1 MLKFYK
7 CAHCGQIVLKVKETA
22 VPVVCCGQPMQQL
35 LPNTTDAANEKHVP
49 VVSVNGNVV
58 KVVVGE
64 VEHPM
69 LDVHYIEWIILETN
83 LGYHQA
89 KLNLAILKSFRQ
101 NRLNVLSFVLKPLSL
116 QSNRLRRLDFLF

>member
-7 CAHCGQIVLKVKETA
+7 CAHCGQIILKVKETV

-89 KLNLAILKSFRQ
+89 KLNPGQKPEAT
-101 NRLNVLSFVLKPLSL
+101 FVLAEGEEVVKAYEYCNLHSL
-116 QSNRLRRLDFLF
+116 WATK

>member
-7 CAHCGQIVLKVKETA
+7 CAHCGQIILKVKETA

-49 VVSVNGNVV
+49 VVSQENNVV
-58 KVVVGE
+58 TVKIGE

-69 LDVHYIEWIILETN
+69 LDVHYIEWIILETT

-89 KLNLAILKSFRQ
+89 KLNPGQKPEAT
-101 NRLNVLSFVLKPLSL
+101 FVLAEGEEVVKAYEYCNLHSL
-116 QSNRLRRLDFLF
+116 WATK

>member
-89 KLNLAILKSFRQ
+89 KLNPGQKPEAT
-101 NRLNVLSFVLKPLSL
+101 FVLAEGEEVVKAYEYCNLHSHWATK
-116 QSNRLRRLDFLF
+116 

>member
-89 KLNLAILKSFRQ
+89 KLNPGQKPEAT
-101 NRLNVLSFVLKPLSL
+101 FVLAEGEEVVKAYEYCNLHSL
-116 QSNRLRRLDFLF
+116 WATK

>member
-89 KLNLAILKSFRQ
+89 KLNPGQKPEAT
-101 NRLNVLSFVLKPLSL
+101 FVLTEGEEVVKAYEYCNLHSL
-116 QSNRLRRLDFLF
+116 WATK

>member
-83 LGYHQA
+83 LGYHQV
-89 KLNLAILKSFRQ
+89 KLNPGQKPEAT
-101 NRLNVLSFVLKPLSL
+101 FVLAEGEEVVKAYEYCNLHSL
-116 QSNRLRRLDFLF
+116 WATK

>member
-89 KLNLAILKSFRQ
+89 KLNPGQKPVAT
-101 NRLNVLSFVLKPLSL
+101 FVLAEGEEVVKAYEYCNLHSL
-116 QSNRLRRLDFLF
+116 WATK

>member
-1 MLKFYK
+1 MLKFFK
-7 CAHCGQIVLKVKETA
+7 CAHCGQIILKVKETA

-89 KLNLAILKSFRQ
+89 KLNPGQKPEAT
-101 NRLNVLSFVLKPLSL
+101 FVLTEGEEVVKAYEYCNLHSL
-116 QSNRLRRLDFLF
+116 WATK

>member
-7 CAHCGQIVLKVKETA
+7 CAHCGQIILKVKETA
-22 VPVVCCGQPMQQL
+22 VPVVCCGEAMKQL
-35 LPNTTDAANEKHVP
+35 VPNTTDAANEKHVP
-49 VVSVNGNVV
+49 VVNVNGNVV

-69 LDVHYIEWIILETN
+69 LDVHYIEWIVLETN

-89 KLNLAILKSFRQ
+89 KLNPGQKPEAT
-101 NRLNVLSFVLKPLSL
+101 FVLVEGEQVVKAYEYCNLHSL
-116 QSNRLRRLDFLF
+116 WATK

>member
-58 KVVVGE
+58 KVAVGE

-89 KLNLAILKSFRQ
+89 KLNPGQKPEAT
-101 NRLNVLSFVLKPLSL
+101 FVLNEGEEVVKAYEYCNLHSL
-116 QSNRLRRLDFLF
+116 WATK

>member
-83 LGYHQA
+83 LGYHQF
-89 KLNLAILKSFRQ
+89 KLNPGQKPEAT
-101 NRLNVLSFVLKPLSL
+101 FVLAEGEEVVKAYEYCNLHSL
-116 QSNRLRRLDFLF
+116 WATK